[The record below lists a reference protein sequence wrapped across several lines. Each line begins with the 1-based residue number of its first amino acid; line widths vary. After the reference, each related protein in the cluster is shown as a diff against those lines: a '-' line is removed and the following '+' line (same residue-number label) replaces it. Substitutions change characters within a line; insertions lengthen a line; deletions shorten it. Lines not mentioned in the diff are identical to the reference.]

1 MSFAAPLAFALGTL
15 ALPILVLYILKVKR
29 RRVSVPYLRLW
40 EELLVETRA
49 RSLFQRLKRLYSLL
63 LQLLIL
69 AALMLALG
77 QPAFELSS
85 VKRESIVLLLDTSA
99 SMNATEGEQG
109 DKTRFELML
118 AQAREIVEGRSYED
132 EMMVVAVNDRVDV
145 LASFNRDTLRLRAAL
160 DGVSPSYH
168 ALDAER
174 ALAFAQEVT
183 EGREHPVV
191 LFLSDGG
198 AGAIQA
204 AIGEQIGDQGE
215 HTSLIPIGEST
226 ANVGITRFA
235 ARKNNSLGTDYVL
248 ATFQNFG
255 DEPVEVRFELTVKEQ
270 YKDSVLAKV
279 MDVDLDP
286 GEEYQY
292 DFDTPYDDGA
302 TLHLKLSCEGDRLA
316 IDDEAF
322 AIVRSTRLRK
332 VVVVVPG
339 DATERAAPIQAA
351 LLSMARVISNESRL
365 STTEDYPSLTDD
377 ERRSDVTI
385 VVDKIPEGLP
395 PRGNLILIATP
406 VPDFLPATE
415 RGVDVQPMVWDW
427 DRDHVLNRYLN
438 FRDLPMPPSRVIEL
452 DGGEALVE
460 SYEGALIAAFDLPER
475 RVVYVAFDMF
485 AELFPFRIAF
495 PLLVRN
501 AISWFEVEEDML
513 IQEQYRPG
521 DVIQPLRRVGVP
533 KVLAQFS
540 RDGQAVN
547 RTLDVRDGRFYFDE
561 TDEPGPYVLRVA
573 GIPHPTSVN
582 LFDPGESRIAPD
594 EVGDDGLAAEQGRHL
609 LNRDLWTYLALLGLL
624 LWALEWFTFHRRLT
638 E

>member
-1 MSFAAPLAFALGTL
+1 MSFAAPLAFALGAL
-15 ALPILVLYILKVKR
+15 ALPVIVLYILKVKR

-69 AALMLALG
+69 LALLLALG

-99 SMNATEGEQG
+99 SMNALEGEDG
-109 DKTRFELML
+109 DETRFELML
-118 AQAREIVEGRSYED
+118 AEARKIVEGRSYED

-145 LASFNRDTLRLRAAL
+145 LASFNRDTLRLRDAL
-160 DGVSPSYH
+160 KGVKPSYH
-168 ALDAER
+168 ALDAQR

-183 EGREHPVV
+183 EGREHPVI

-198 AGAIQA
+198 AGAIQ
-204 AIGEQIGDQGE
+204 ELLGDEVE

-248 ATFQNFG
+248 ATFKNFG

-270 YKDSVLAKV
+270 FQDTVLAKV
-279 MDVDLDP
+279 MDIELDP

-302 TLHLKLSCEGDRLA
+302 TLHLQLTCEGDRLA

-332 VVVVVPG
+332 VVVVVPQ

-365 STTEDYPSLTDD
+365 TTTEAYPSLTDE
-377 ERRSDVTI
+377 ERKADVTI
-385 VVDKIPEGLP
+385 VVDRVPDGLP
-395 PRGNLILIATP
+395 PQGNLILIATP
-406 VPDFLPATE
+406 VPDFLPAVE
-415 RGVDVQPMVWDW
+415 RGVDIEPLVWDW
-427 DRDHVLNRYLN
+427 DRNHVLNRYLN
-438 FRDLPMPPSRVIEL
+438 FRDLPIPPARVIEL
-452 DGGEALVE
+452 EEGEALVE
-460 SYEGALIAAFDLPER
+460 SYEGALIAAFDLSDR

-485 AELFPFRIAF
+485 AELFPFRLAF

-501 AISWFEVEEDML
+501 AISWFEVEEDIL
-513 IQEQYRPG
+513 IQEHYSPG
-521 DVIQPLRRVGVP
+521 DVIQPVRRVGVR
-533 KVLAQFS
+533 KVLAQFM
-540 RDGQAVN
+540 RDGQAVS

-561 TDEPGPYVLRVA
+561 TDEPGAYVLRVA
-573 GIPHPTSVN
+573 GVPHPTSVN
-582 LFDPGESRIAPD
+582 LFDPAESRIAPD
-594 EVGDDGLAAEQGRHL
+594 VVADDALTAEQGRHL
-609 LNRDLWTYLALLGLL
+609 LNRDLWTYLALFGLL